1 MNLKFWEKQPKKKSI
16 EDEIFEMDGMDAEEL
31 SREDCTP
38 ERRREL
44 RVARELNQRTLA
56 DIEKAKIDRDKGVKV
71 ALIGLG
77 GTIATILGIIGWN
90 TIQHGRNQNI
100 DDDVQMDLNRD
111 QNSSVKV
118 GGKILESLSRRH

>member
-16 EDEIFEMDGMDAEEL
+16 EDEILEMDGMDVEEL

-77 GTIATILGIIGWN
+77 GTIATILGVIGWN
-90 TIQHGRNQNI
+90 TIQHGRNTNI

-118 GGKILESLSRRH
+118 GGKILESLSRRY